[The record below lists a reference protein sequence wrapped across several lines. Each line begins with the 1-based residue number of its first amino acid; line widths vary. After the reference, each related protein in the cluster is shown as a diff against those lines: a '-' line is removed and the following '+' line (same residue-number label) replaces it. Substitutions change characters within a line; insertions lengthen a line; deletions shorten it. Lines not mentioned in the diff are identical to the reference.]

1 MALPELLQEG
11 AGRRGSF
18 MRSPTGTRV
27 PLPRAQLRGLLR
39 HTAPHGEA
47 SAREPR

>member
-11 AGRRGSF
+11 TGRRGSF

-27 PLPRAQLRGLLR
+27 RLPRA
-39 HTAPHGEA
+39 APHGEA
-47 SAREPR
+47 SAHEPR